1 VGRVLPTFGTS
12 PHHAGLKIITCHP
25 IAFDFIHRV
34 LGMRGGFCG
43 LGGAGSGIYIYIYC
57 FVISMHHVNKK
68 ENPKSK
74 FDMKLERK
82 KERKGEKKR
91 ESG

>member
-1 VGRVLPTFGTS
+1 VGWAGRV
-12 PHHAGLKIITCHP
+12 
-25 IAFDFIHRV
+25 RV
-34 LGMRGGFCG
+34 V
-43 LGGAGSGIYIYIYC
+43 IYIYC